1 MKEVLPSISCMA
13 QRHQKLQVINC
24 FAHTTPYLQ
33 HLGMRKWHTG
43 LWPMG
48 GSVVKAAIRSLPLE
62 RSALSLCTSAMLQWD
77 PFMLHL
83 LPSPALQLI
92 SSSSVNKTLV

>member
-43 LWPMG
+43 LWAMG
-48 GSVVKAAIRSLPLE
+48 GSVAKAAIRSLPLE
-62 RSALSLCTSAMLQWD
+62 LLSTEPVYQCHAAVGPLHAPSAPVPSSA
-77 PFMLHL
+77 
-83 LPSPALQLI
+83 AYKQL
-92 SSSSVNKTLV
+92 